1 MKRKFSLREQ
11 ILMVVLALLLL
22 ICVYYILVERPV
34 QDTLLSA
41 SQRQSEAESPDDRR
55 EVQLGKMRKMQSALD
70 SLDGSKQADV
80 PDYDN
85 TKNVVEMLNNALSI
99 SDGYNLTF
107 QSVVTEGAI
116 VKRTVQMNFRCDGY
130 ATAKQIMQTLLSGG
144 YRCRITSMSV
154 AGGQGGDICNET
166 VTCKASVTFYEFLS
180 KEQR

>member
-41 SQRQSEAESPDDRR
+41 SQRQSEAESRMTVA

-107 QSVVTEGAI
+107 PGRWLPRAPLSSVP
-116 VKRTVQMNFRCDGY
+116 
-130 ATAKQIMQTLLSGG
+130 
-144 YRCRITSMSV
+144 
-154 AGGQGGDICNET
+154 
-166 VTCKASVTFYEFLS
+166 CK
-180 KEQR
+180 